1 MGLFVERPKFG
12 KWKRDFYMIKFTD
25 KLTIAI
31 PVFERKDFFL
41 EAILS
46 VLNQTIKCDIIVVD
60 NNSSHDFFEI
70 TCRHY
75 NIKYFKN
82 DLNIGMFPNWNKCFE
97 LAYSDFVMILG
108 DDDILDE
115 KYVESFIEAYSN
127 HSDIDV
133 FFTDFIKYDN
143 TNKTFSKH
151 NHILPFGYMPNGSKV
166 IEYGIKYRLG
176 FPIITSTIK
185 KSKFAGFYNDFHA
198 SNDWVWLYENAD
210 NLVFYG
216 LNKKLLKYRYHGSND
231 SRNEKTRLN
240 CFISIW
246 YIYGEVFKLKYS
258 HVNAL
263 KKYYNKN
270 LLYNKFY
277 VISNISKNHLA
288 EISSLS
294 NKYACFFNKELNNNK
309 ILASYLHIPAI
320 IRKFVFKICIKLNII
335 S

>member
-1 MGLFVERPKFG
+1 
-12 KWKRDFYMIKFTD
+12 MIKFTD
-25 KLTIAI
+25 KLSIAI
-31 PVFERKDFFL
+31 PVFERKEFFL

-60 NNSSHDFFEI
+60 NNSSHDFFEK
-70 TCRHY
+70 TCQHY
-75 NIKYFKN
+75 GIKYFKN
-82 DLNIGMFPNWNKCFE
+82 DSNIGMFPNWNKCFE
-97 LAYSDFVMILG
+97 LANTDYVMILG

-115 KYVESFIEAYSN
+115 KYVESFIEAHNNY
-127 HSDIDV
+127 SDIDV
-133 FFTDFIKYDN
+133 FYTDFVKLDN
-143 TNKTFSKH
+143 TNKTLSNH
-151 NHILPFGYMPNGSKV
+151 NHILPFGYMSNGSKI

-198 SNDWVWLYENAD
+198 SNDWVWLYENAE

-216 LNKKLLKYRYHGSND
+216 ENKMLLKYRYHGSND
-231 SRNEKTRLN
+231 TRNVKTRLN

-246 YIYGEVFKLKYS
+246 YIYGEVFKFKNC

-263 KKYYNKN
+263 KKSYNNN

-277 VISNISKNHLA
+277 VISNISKNHLD

-294 NKYACFFNKELNNNK
+294 NKYSCFFISEINNNK
-309 ILASYLHIPAI
+309 FLSFYLQIPTD
-320 IRKFVFKICIKLNII
+320 IRKLVFKICLKLKII
-335 S
+335 T